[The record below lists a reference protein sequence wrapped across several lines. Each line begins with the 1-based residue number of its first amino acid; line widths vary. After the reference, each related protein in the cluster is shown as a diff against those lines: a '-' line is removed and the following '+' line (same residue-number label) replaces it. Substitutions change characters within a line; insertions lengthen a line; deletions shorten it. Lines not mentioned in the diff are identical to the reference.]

1 MQGCQMGFIFYG
13 NYAHLDVFFVKT
25 VSRTCKVAKWD
36 TVFTK
41 MCENNVQMCAIS
53 IKNES
58 HFGNVHEIRT
68 VSHLGT
74 FLQIYL
80 KRQLFSIIFSQVV
93 TIVLS
98 ILMKNDVLAKITFI
112 VSNVRWNSRA
122 PAVLLSRSVEK
133 SVDARRDGFPDSAQV
148 GPSGSGNLSPFGN
161 GFKFCS
167 RTFSTGLLGDI
178 IFPSVSGKTWTSFQ
192 LFLLDYSER
201 LFFQVFPERLGQV
214 FNFFYWTTRRDYF
227 SKCFRKDLDKFS
239 TFSIGLLGDYKEFV
253 FPSVC
258 KEFKE
263 GEGYVFCQTPPN
275 GHWLHSQGNFYL

>member
-1 MQGCQMGFIFYG
+1 MCEKNVQMCVI
-13 NYAHLDVFFVKT
+13 FVKT
-25 VSRTCKVAKWD
+25 V
-36 TVFTK
+36 
-41 MCENNVQMCAIS
+41 
-53 IKNES
+53 S

-74 FLQIYL
+74 FLQIDL
-80 KRQLFSIIFSQVV
+80 KCQLFSIIFSQVV

-148 GPSGSGNLSPFGN
+148 GPPGSGNLSPFAN
-161 GFKFCS
+161 GFEFSS
-167 RTFSTGLLGDI
+167 RTFSIGLLGDI
-178 IFPSVSGKTWTSFQ
+178 IFPSVFGKTWASFQ

-214 FNFFYWTTRRDYF
+214 FN
-227 SKCFRKDLDKFS
+227 
-239 TFSIGLLGDYKEFV
+239 

-275 GHWLHSQGNFYL
+275 GHWLHSQGNFYLYLKKWKVWACQSFLRVLF

>member
-1 MQGCQMGFIFYG
+1 MRNFRKNCVKNIQGCQIGLIFYG

-41 MCENNVQMCAIS
+41 MCENNVQICAIS

-80 KRQLFSIIFSQVV
+80 KCQLFSIIFSQVV

-112 VSNVRWNSRA
+112 VSNVR
-122 PAVLLSRSVEK
+122 
-133 SVDARRDGFPDSAQV
+133 
-148 GPSGSGNLSPFGN
+148 
-161 GFKFCS
+161 
-167 RTFSTGLLGDI
+167 
-178 IFPSVSGKTWTSFQ
+178 
-192 LFLLDYSER
+192 
-201 LFFQVFPERLGQV
+201 
-214 FNFFYWTTRRDYF
+214 
-227 SKCFRKDLDKFS
+227 
-239 TFSIGLLGDYKEFV
+239 
-253 FPSVC
+253 
-258 KEFKE
+258 
-263 GEGYVFCQTPPN
+263 
-275 GHWLHSQGNFYL
+275 